1 MDQEQLN
8 LSIKNAEYQH
18 SFFGSICRIFGVI
31 GVAVSIFLTYEALKA
46 FYNHENN
53 NLLLISL
60 TPAGSVAATS
70 AALGAL
76 GTTAKQSKVQSY
88 YLKTLLENSSLRT
101 EVYKETIDDQI
112 LEEK

>member
-18 SFFGSICRIFGVI
+18 SCFGSICRIFGVI

-76 GTTAKQSKVQSY
+76 GTTANQSKVQSY
-88 YLKTLLENSSLRT
+88 YLKTLLENSSLRS
-101 EVYKETIDDQI
+101 EVCKETIDDQI

>member
-8 LSIKNAEYQH
+8 QSIKAAEYEH
-18 SFFGSICRIFGVI
+18 SFFGSICRIFGAI
-31 GVAVSIFLTYEALKA
+31 GLAVSVFLTYEALKA
-46 FYNHENN
+46 YPNHENG

-70 AALGAL
+70 AALGTL

-88 YLKTLLENSSLRT
+88 YLKTLLENSS
-101 EVYKETIDDQI
+101 VK
-112 LEEK
+112 

>member
-1 MDQEQLN
+1 MTEEQLN
-8 LSIKNAEYQH
+8 QSLRAARHEH
-18 SFFGSICRIFGVI
+18 SFFGSICRIFGLI
-31 GVAVSIFLTYEALKA
+31 GVAVSIFLLYEALKT
-46 FYNHENN
+46 FDNHRNR

-60 TPAGSVAATS
+60 VPAGSVAASS

-88 YLKTLLENSSLRT
+88 YLKTLLENSTVKSQ
-101 EVYKETIDDQI
+101 VFKETIEDQI